1 MLSSHLSSREKDG
14 LYSALGGLSG
24 WCWAWKLKAV
34 THCSSG
40 LIANFLWIWERMHV
54 FHHSQISQVE
64 KIDFSIVGESFI
76 ELSKDLTAW
85 SDRRKIKISLF
96 PCVLSTDI
104 SKHILSYVFPLQGC
118 MIDGRLK
125 SLATMVI
132 LSSFLNWFWPFLKV
146 TQYFPL

>member
-1 MLSSHLSSREKDG
+1 MDLREV
-14 LYSALGGLSG
+14 
-24 WCWAWKLKAV
+24 W
-34 THCSSG
+34 
-40 LIANFLWIWERMHV
+40 MHV